1 MKNVL
6 DVMSFGD
13 FEYYK
18 NLASDVAYQ
27 AELDFDGCVDDDDER
42 SYYVHATLENY
53 YNDKIAEIIEDRS
66 DDYIEMVKSFFR

>member
-18 NLASDVAYQ
+18 NLASDVAEN
-27 AELDFDGCVDDDDER
+27 AELSFGGWDEDEKID
-42 SYYVHATLENY
+42 YVHQALRDYYDEEIVDTL
-53 YNDKIAEIIEDRS
+53 S
-66 DDYIEMVKSFFR
+66 DESEEYVDIVKSFFR